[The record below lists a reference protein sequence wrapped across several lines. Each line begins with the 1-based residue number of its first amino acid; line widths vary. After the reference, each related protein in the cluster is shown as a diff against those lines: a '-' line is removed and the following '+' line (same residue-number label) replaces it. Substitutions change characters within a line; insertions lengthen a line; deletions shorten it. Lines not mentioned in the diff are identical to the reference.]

1 VSAKKATKAKAS
13 KSIVLSDRD
22 WPEERWRELLADLV
36 GRGFVTWQHATALV
50 LGHLN
55 PPQVGTQVASK
66 AEVQAHYGK
75 GKTWQAVKA
84 WLYAQSGKCSKCGT
98 RLELQAHHVI
108 PQETRHKPRKHH
120 LENFALLCRRCNV
133 IQRASHKKGGL
144 TFLTA
149 ESALMWLLFVR
160 QPATYDEFKK
170 LCREYGLTMA
180 DIRFQEAWAMAVW
193 LKKEGKYPFT
203 GQSAAYPK

>member
-1 VSAKKATKAKAS
+1 MSSKTNPPKKSA
-13 KSIVLSDRD
+13 SIALSDRE
-22 WPEERWRELLADLV
+22 WPEERWRELLIDLV
-36 GRGFVTWQHATALV
+36 ARGLVTWQHATSLV

-55 PPQVGTQVASK
+55 PPQVGTQLASR
-66 AEVQAHYGK
+66 AEVQAYYGK

-84 WLYAQSGKCSKCGT
+84 WLYAQTGTCGKCGT

-108 PQETRHKPRKHH
+108 PRETRHKRGKDR
-120 LENFALLCRRCNV
+120 LDNFALHCRRCNV
-133 IQRASHKKGGL
+133 IQRPSRKKGGL

-160 QPATYDEFKK
+160 QPASYEEFKR
-170 LCREYGLTMA
+170 LCRDYGLTMA

-193 LKKEGKYPFT
+193 LERVGLYPF
-203 GQSAAYPK
+203 Q